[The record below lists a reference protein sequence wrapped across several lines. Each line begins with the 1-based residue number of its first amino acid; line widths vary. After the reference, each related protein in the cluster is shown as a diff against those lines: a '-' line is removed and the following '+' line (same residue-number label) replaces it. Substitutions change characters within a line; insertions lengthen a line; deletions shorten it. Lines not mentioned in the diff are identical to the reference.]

1 MLAGVD
7 IENYNAESDWKTED
21 PQGSG
26 GSNPSPSGKQKTRSR
41 GSFHLLSKGLIVSP
55 MFLKIF
61 WLK

>member
-26 GSNPSPSGKQKTRSR
+26 GSNPSSSDPI
-41 GSFHLLSKGLIVSP
+41 FIHFLID
-55 MFLKIF
+55 KIIIF
-61 WLK
+61 